1 MQPCDDTP
9 TVVNELLAR
18 LTIALAERA
27 GRGSTA
33 GLRLIVGLPFTR
45 WLTSPRQMGAVGP
58 ITDGLAGLPPLSLGG
73 APAVTVVSVPSP
85 SASELQERLS
95 ADALRHVGFRPATAC
110 GAVMEI
116 DWYLVDG
123 AGSTALCGKARAFFI
138 QWWLVPPTELLAV
151 LGSMPQAAQAE
162 ALASLRATTSS
173 IGPGPGFRTAT
184 KWP

>member
-1 MQPCDDTP
+1 MLLRDDTP
-9 TVVNELLAR
+9 SVVNELLAR

-27 GRGSTA
+27 CPASSVD
-33 GLRLIVGLPFTR
+33 LRLIVGLPFTR
-45 WLTSPRQMGAVGP
+45 WVTSPRQIGAFSP
-58 ITDGLAGLPPLSLGG
+58 ITGGLAGLPPLGFGG
-73 APAVTVVSVPSP
+73 APVVTVSVPSP

-162 ALASLRATTSS
+162 ALASLREQL
-173 IGPGPGFRTAT
+173 RRR
-184 KWP
+184 